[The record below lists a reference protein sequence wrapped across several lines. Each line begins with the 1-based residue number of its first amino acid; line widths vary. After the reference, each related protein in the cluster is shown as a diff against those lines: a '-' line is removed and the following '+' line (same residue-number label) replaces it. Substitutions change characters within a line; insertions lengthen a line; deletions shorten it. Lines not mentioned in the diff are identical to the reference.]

1 MRIKKKNV
9 TDETIERKAT
19 ATAAGPPS
27 KQTQSPEPR
36 KMKGPQQQTLKDVST
51 TLKQTISEE
60 RMKNTDE
67 STTREA
73 AATAAGETEASA
85 VHNNKTM

>member
-1 MRIKKKNV
+1 MRSKKENV

-27 KQTQSPEPR
+27 KLAQSPEPK

-51 TLKQTISEE
+51 TLKQTMSCE
-60 RMKNTDE
+60 RRKNTDE
-67 STTREA
+67 STTR
-73 AATAAGETEASA
+73 SRSYCSR
-85 VHNNKTM
+85 